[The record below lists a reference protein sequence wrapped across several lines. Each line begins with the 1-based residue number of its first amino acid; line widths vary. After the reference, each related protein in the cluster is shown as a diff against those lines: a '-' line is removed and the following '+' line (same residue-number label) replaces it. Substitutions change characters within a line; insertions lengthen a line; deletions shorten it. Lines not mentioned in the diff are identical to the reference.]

1 MTRILRIVGV
11 VLLLWGISTTAS
23 GQNIKYWFDEDDA
36 RAIVTSSRHF
46 NANVKGLQPGLHA
59 LHVQAIG
66 QDGRASVP
74 VKRYFVR
81 TLSSQGQSRYWFDG
95 DEQQAQSTL
104 MSGSFSIDVS
114 TLPDGFHT
122 FHLQTTDG
130 DWRTAVVSRPFVK
143 VPALNLI
150 DHLTCVCHIDGEEFM
165 REELPATGGIVNWP
179 LDVNDVKQ
187 GLHKLQVQVLMPDG
201 KLTSSYDAWFIR
213 TATVN
218 EYRQLQLMWTVDDG
232 LYSGQTNTQLA
243 SEGNA
248 YHIDLDVASLREGL
262 HKLSYYLSDGTGV
275 QTETHTAFFLKVPEG
290 GNGITAYDIWVNDL
304 DGEMQSVSLSKPVNP
319 LRLTE
324 TIDVGRQPLRT
335 KSFHFC
341 ITSDN
346 RAMMFAKNQLHLR
359 FHNKAGRSTETVCDY
374 IDPEVSQQVET
385 IGDLLSEPNHTRNK
399 PADDEVH
406 WYKICMNPGDS
417 LTLRSSRQ
425 CMFDVFT
432 PNGEVVYHAQ
442 AEATTR
448 FGGFEAADSTTY
460 YIALHDMTT
469 NGNYTLDYVYSRW
482 ITPDLTVKMA
492 AIPAPTTITEGEQ
505 TTLIVSRNRMT
516 QAAATINLSCDQP
529 DRFRLPARVKIPAGK
544 DSVAV
549 SIQTV
554 DDERYNKPTL
564 VTFTVGAQR
573 HNDGTM
579 QLSIV
584 DNELP
589 MNVTEWNTLKTWYAH
604 HEGNAW
610 KQKWEFGNTPA
621 ETDSL
626 YGVLMRDSHVKAI
639 HLSNNNLSG
648 RLQDGMLQLSQLRE
662 LDLSHNSL
670 SGNVATIVQG
680 CPSLTKLNASYNH
693 FSELTPA
700 MPATI
705 TELLIDHQTID
716 EQLTLS
722 SIYAD
727 RADAVPSILCYRHGL
742 QPAYSDEISLG
753 LSNNDGWRA
762 QLNASNDYWRVASNQ
777 RAVYRQQSNQSV
789 TAIDTRQGHQME
801 MVVDFNMGDVNFDY
815 DFNVADLQHTINF
828 AMDDNLAGVYNFTAA
843 NLMTDDVVN
852 VLDIVQLVNL
862 LLSPRT
868 SALHLSPS
876 TPPRVSS
883 AHDGSAWLTI
893 RDGKLILTAM
903 QPVAAIDIVL
913 SKHPGQHIQWAL
925 RSDGYQL
932 SSREGEG
939 QVHFIH
945 YSFSG
950 KMIPAGETVLAT
962 IDGEPSEVMRV
973 MMVDKDAQPIA
984 VADDSATPT
993 GVNEMPNS
1001 EVDDH
1006 YYTPEGIRVNKPARG
1021 VYIKRGKK
1029 YVSSK

>member
-11 VLLLWGISTTAS
+11 VLLLCGISTTAS
-23 GQNIKYWFDEDDA
+23 GQKIKYWFDEDDA

-46 NANVKGLQPGLHA
+46 KANVKGLQPGLHS

-122 FHLQTTDG
+122 LHLQTTDG
-130 DWRTAVVSRPFVK
+130 DWRTTVVSRPFVK

-165 REELPATGGIVNWP
+165 REELPAAGGVVNWP

-213 TATVN
+213 TATVS

-248 YHIDLDVASLREGL
+248 YHIDLDVTSLREGL
-262 HKLSYYLSDGTGV
+262 HKLTYYLSDGTGV

-304 DGEMQSVSLSKPVNP
+304 DEEMQSVSLSTPVNP

-341 ITSDN
+341 ITSDK

-359 FHNKAGRSTETVCDY
+359 FHNKAGRSTETICDY

-385 IGDLLSEPNHTRNK
+385 MGELLSEPNHTRNK
-399 PADDEVH
+399 PAADEVH
-406 WYKICMNPGDS
+406 WYKISMNPGDS

-425 CMFDVFT
+425 CMLDVFT
-432 PNGEVVYHAQ
+432 PNGDVVYHAQ
-442 AEATTR
+442 DGATTL

-460 YIALHDMTT
+460 YIALHDMAT
-469 NGNYTLDYVYSRW
+469 NGNYTLDYVYSQW
-482 ITPDLTVKMA
+482 VTPDLAVKMA
-492 AIPAPTTITEGEQ
+492 TMPAPTTITEGEQ
-505 TTLIVSRNRMT
+505 ATLIVSRNRMT

-529 DRFRLPARVKIPAGK
+529 DRFRIPARVKIPAGK

-549 SIQTV
+549 SVQTV

-564 VTFTVGAQR
+564 VTFTVEAQR
-573 HNDGTM
+573 HNNGTM

-589 MNVTEWNTLKTWYAH
+589 MNATEWNMLKTWCAH
-604 HEGNAW
+604 HDGNAW
-610 KQKWEFGNTPA
+610 KQQWEFGNTPA

-626 YGVLMRDSHVKAI
+626 YGVLMRNSHVKAI

-648 RLQDGMLQLSQLRE
+648 QMQNGMLQLSQMRE
-662 LDLSHNSL
+662 LDLSHNAL
-670 SGNVATIVQG
+670 SGNVTTIVQD
-680 CPSLTKLNASYNH
+680 CPALTKLNVSYNH

-700 MPATI
+700 LPATI
-705 TELLIDHQTID
+705 TELHIDHQVFD
-716 EQLTLS
+716 RPLVMS
-722 SIYAD
+722 SVYSE
-727 RADAVPSILCYRHGL
+727 RAEAVPSIVCYRHG
-742 QPAYSDEISLG
+742 QEPAYSDEFSLG
-753 LSNNDGWRA
+753 LSNTDGWGA
-762 QLNASNDYWRVASNQ
+762 QLNASADYWRVAASR
-777 RAVYRQQSNQSV
+777 RAVYSQQSGQRV

-801 MVVDFNMGDVNFDY
+801 MVVDFNTGDVNFDY
-815 DFNVADLQHTINF
+815 DTNVADLQHTVNF
-828 AMDDNLAGVYNFTAA
+828 AMDDNLTGVYNFTAA
-843 NLMTDDVVN
+843 NLMADDVVN

-862 LLSPRT
+862 LLSPPSLASPHLRT
-868 SALHLSPS
+868 RDY
-876 TPPRVSS
+876 PRFCE
-883 AHDGSAWLTI
+883 DGSAWLTI
-893 RDGKLILTAM
+893 RDGKLILTTM

-913 SKHPGQHIQWAL
+913 SKQAGQHIQWVP
-925 RSDGYQL
+925 RSDGYLL

-939 QVHFIH
+939 YVHFIH
-945 YSFSG
+945 YSLSG
-950 KMIPAGETVLAT
+950 KMIPAGETVLAA
-962 IDGEPSEVMRV
+962 IDGEQSEVLRV
-973 MMVDKDAQPIA
+973 MMVDKEAQPIA

-993 GVNEMPNS
+993 GISEMQNS

-1006 YYTPEGIRVNKPARG
+1006 YYTPEGIQVSTPSRG

-1029 YVSSK
+1029 FVSSK